1 MNHTLPIAI
10 VRRAGV
16 VLALACML
24 PAPSLAQDWPSRPIR
39 LLVPLAAGSTADIVS
54 RTVGAELSTRLQ
66 QTVVVENKT
75 GAGGT
80 IAMADLARAAPDGYT
95 IGFASQ
101 GTLVFNQALYSKP
114 GYDSLKDF
122 APIALIGGV
131 SNVMIVPPTSTAGN
145 VSDVIAQAKAKPGSM
160 NFSSGGN
167 GTSHHLSGVLFA
179 QLTHTEWTHVPYKG
193 SPQGVMAVMNGEVQA
208 GWFNTPTVIGQIR
221 SGKVKALAVT
231 SRGRSKLLPELPTL
245 DASGVPGYE
254 VNTWFGFVA
263 PAGTPGAI
271 VARLNRE
278 MADILAD
285 ARVNKILAEQG
296 FDLAPANTP
305 DSFMQLIR
313 TDLAKWTP
321 VVKAS
326 GAKVD

>member
-1 MNHTLPIAI
+1 MNASIARIARLATLA
-10 VRRAGV
+10 V
-16 VLALACML
+16 ALGAL
-24 PAPSLAQDWPSRPIR
+24 PVMAQDWPSRPIK
-39 LLVPLAAGSTADIVS
+39 LMVPLAAGSTADIVS
-54 RTVGAELSTRLQ
+54 RAVAAELSTRLG
-66 QTVVVENKT
+66 QTVVVENKP

-80 IAMADLARAAPDGYT
+80 IAMAEVARAAPDGHT
-95 IGFASQ
+95 ISFASQ

-122 APIALIGGV
+122 APIALTGGV
-131 SNVMIVPPTSTAGN
+131 SNVMIVPPTSTAA
-145 VSDVIAQAKAKPGSM
+145 SARDVIAQARAKPGSM

-179 QLTHTEWTHVPYKG
+179 QMTQTEWTHVPYKG
-193 SPQGVMAVMNGEVQA
+193 APQGVLAVMNGEVQA

-221 SGKVKALAVT
+221 AGKVKALAVT
-231 SRGRSKLLPELPTL
+231 SRTRSELLPELPTL

-271 VARLNRE
+271 VTRLNRE
-278 MADILAD
+278 IAAVLAD
-285 ARVNKILAEQG
+285 ARVSKLLGEQG
-296 FDLAPANTP
+296 LDLAPANTP
-305 DSFMQLIR
+305 ESFAQLIR
-313 TDLAKWTP
+313 ADLAKWTP